1 MTPAGRAS
9 PRRPRLRLIEPSGE
23 SRGGSDPFGN
33 RLLSPTHRETLGTP
47 VQRLE
52 RFPAP
57 GSRAR
62 TGGGASK
69 RGNAML
75 GLMQD
80 RPLLISQIIDFAG
93 RYYPDVEIVTPHG
106 RGADPPLR
114 LQGRG
119 EARQA
124 AGRGPAGAGHQARRS
139 GRHHRLEHLSP
150 LRALFRHLR
159 HRRRAA
165 HAQPAAGA
173 RARRLYRQPR
183 RGQGDLRRSQPAAD
197 RRGRVAASQDGEAC
211 RGHDRPRP
219 HAGLVQDPQPAV
231 LRGADRRQAGHARSG
246 PTSTSARRRRS
257 ATPRARRATPRACST
272 RTARR

>member
-1 MTPAGRAS
+1 
-9 PRRPRLRLIEPSGE
+9 
-23 SRGGSDPFGN
+23 
-33 RLLSPTHRETLGTP
+33 
-47 VQRLE
+47 
-52 RFPAP
+52 
-57 GSRAR
+57 
-62 TGGGASK
+62 
-69 RGNAML
+69 ML

-93 RYYPDVEIVTPHG
+93 RYYPDVEIVSRTVEGPIHRYG
-106 RGADPPLR
+106 YKDAA
-114 LQGRG
+114 Q
-119 EARQA
+119 ARQA
-124 AGRGPAGAGHQARRS
+124 ARRGPAGAGHQARRS

-150 LRALFRHLR
+150 LRALFRHLG

-165 HAQPAAGA
+165 HDQPAAGA

-219 HAGLVQDPQPAV
+219 HAGLVQDPEPAV
-231 LRGADRRQAGHARSG
+231 LRGADRGQAGHARSG